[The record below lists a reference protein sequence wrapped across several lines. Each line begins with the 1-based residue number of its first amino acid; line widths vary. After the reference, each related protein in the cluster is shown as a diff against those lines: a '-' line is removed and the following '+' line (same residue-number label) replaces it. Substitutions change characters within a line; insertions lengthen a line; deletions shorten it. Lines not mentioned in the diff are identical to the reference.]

1 MKTKGKKV
9 FPIISWKATKF
20 VSFRNSIRFHQQFY
34 LVLIS
39 ISCLLVLSNLK
50 LFRHSIKVSRYI
62 NWYHEHSERKKKK
75 REKKQEKVKI
85 DKNFDNQTYRSNI
98 PCCFVHHILRL
109 YLSQASHQAFY
120 VYVDWIILLLS
131 CNHDIFKL
139 R

>member
-1 MKTKGKKV
+1 MKTKGKSF

-62 NWYHEHSERKKKK
+62 NWYHAQWKKGSEKK
-75 REKKQEKVKI
+75 REKVKI

-98 PCCFVHHILRL
+98 PCCVHHIPCL
-109 YLSQASHQAFY
+109 YLSQASFM
-120 VYVDWIILLLS
+120 YVDWIILSLS
-131 CNHDIFKL
+131 CNRDIFKL